1 MTAGEQEGWW
11 ADMLKVQGESL
22 EAAVREVN
30 RLRAEVR
37 RIKAEIAAAPA
48 VAYELQERVTLLEV
62 ELAKAR
68 GSAIDGV
75 SASDGQTFSRSDAN
89 GGCGRG

>member
-1 MTAGEQEGWW
+1 MTSDEQEGWW
-11 ADMLKVQGESL
+11 ANMLKVQGESL

-37 RIKAEIAAAPA
+37 RIKAGIAAAPA

-68 GSAIDGV
+68 GSAIGGV
-75 SASDGQTFSRSDAN
+75 SPSRYPTLPRDTPAKDG
-89 GGCGRG
+89 